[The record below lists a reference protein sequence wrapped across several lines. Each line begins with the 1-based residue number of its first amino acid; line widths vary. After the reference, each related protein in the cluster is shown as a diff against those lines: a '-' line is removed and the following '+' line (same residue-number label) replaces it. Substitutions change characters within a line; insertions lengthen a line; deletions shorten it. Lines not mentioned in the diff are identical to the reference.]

1 MKIALIIIC
10 AIAVAGVVIEVIGKV
25 VSRRAKARFDAM
37 SPDEQRKEQEAAYR
51 QQAYSNS

>member
-1 MKIALIIIC
+1 MKIALIIIG

-37 SPDEQRKEQEAAYR
+37 SPEEQRKEQDRLYKA
-51 QQAYSNS
+51 QQMGS